1 MTVRVQTDALLRLR
15 HQHRDFH
22 KSIYLVPLRRSA
34 SRLILL
40 SGTLYGELFGRKVL
54 PNAHTFSSLLKACVG
69 LQSLSMAL
77 QLHAVIIKLLDE
89 EGRDCFVWNALIDAH
104 AKLGALSN
112 PEVVFHGMK

>member
-1 MTVRVQTDALLRLR
+1 
-15 HQHRDFH
+15 
-22 KSIYLVPLRRSA
+22 
-34 SRLILL
+34 
-40 SGTLYGELFGRKVL
+40 VL

-69 LQSLSMAL
+69 LQSLRMAL
-77 QLHAVIIKLLDE
+77 QLHAVIIKLYE